1 MVEAKIFILYG
12 AANKGKSTTL
22 NTLFNQICWK
32 FSKFL
37 VFFER
42 HGNGLD
48 FVAVFDHESQR
59 IGFYSSGDNE
69 YEVRRNLYKLYSHNC
84 DFIFGT
90 SRTRGGS
97 CDAVGCYAELLHGD
111 VNIINWCEKFEP
123 TDEDNERA
131 VKELFKSF
139 KNIINKL

>member
-48 FVAVFDHESQR
+48 FVAVFDHEGQR
-59 IGFYSSGDNE
+59 IGFIHLVIMNTRLGEIYTN
-69 YEVRRNLYKLYSHNC
+69 
-84 DFIFGT
+84 FIRIIVILFLARQG
-90 SRTRGGS
+90 
-97 CDAVGCYAELLHGD
+97 HG
-111 VNIINWCEKFEP
+111 VVV
-123 TDEDNERA
+123 A
-131 VKELFKSF
+131 MQ
-139 KNIINKL
+139 

>member
-1 MVEAKIFILYG
+1 MGRVVMVEAKIFILYG

-22 NTLFNQICWK
+22 NTLFNQICRK

-42 HGNGLD
+42 YGNGLD
-48 FVAVFDHESQR
+48 FVAVFDHEGQR

-84 DFIFGT
+84 DFILARQG
-90 SRTRGGS
+90 
-97 CDAVGCYAELLHGD
+97 HG
-111 VNIINWCEKFEP
+111 VVV
-123 TDEDNERA
+123 A
-131 VKELFKSF
+131 MQ
-139 KNIINKL
+139 